1 MPLINE
7 RTGEVI
13 ADLVEVARTRRQR
26 RRGLLGRD
34 GLARGSALVLTP
46 CNAIHTIGMRFPI
59 DVAFIDRQ
67 GRVRRIVRQLPP
79 SRISVCLTAKTTIEC
94 PSGQLEEIRLQVG
107 DQIKLVPDGL

>member
-46 CNAIHTIGMRFPI
+46 CNAIHTVGMRFPI
-59 DVAFIDRQ
+59 DVAFVDRH

-79 SRISVCLTAKTTIEC
+79 ARISVCLSAKTTIEC

-107 DQIKLVPDGL
+107 DQIKLVPEGL

>member
-13 ADLVEVARTRRQR
+13 ADIVEVARTRRER

-34 GLARGSALVLTP
+34 GMPRGSALVLTP
-46 CNAIHTIGMRFPI
+46 CNAIHTVGMRFPI
-59 DVAFIDRQ
+59 DVAFVDGG
-67 GRVRRIVRQLPP
+67 GRVRRIVRQLLPT
-79 SRISVCLTAKTTIEC
+79 RISLCLGAKTTIEC

-107 DQIKLVPDGL
+107 DQIKLVPEGL